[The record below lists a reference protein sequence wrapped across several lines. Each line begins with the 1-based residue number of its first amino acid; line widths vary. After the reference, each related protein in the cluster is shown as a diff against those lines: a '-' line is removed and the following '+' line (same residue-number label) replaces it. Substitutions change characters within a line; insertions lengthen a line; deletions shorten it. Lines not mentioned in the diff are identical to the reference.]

1 MPKSHHSKYRNRLAR
16 ITIRPKGHEQ
26 TDDCMALEKGR
37 NLFKQYSEPLV
48 AKLEG
53 VNPATLTWLTLPTGL
68 ASAWLMMSAG
78 TGQEGALMFLGAAF
92 LMAAAMALDG
102 LDGNLARA
110 TGKVTRWG
118 DYLDH
123 TLDRVLDV
131 IWILALGYN
140 MVWFGHVELAWIA
153 AMLTMFGSY
162 LGTQAQAVA
171 GSRNYGGFSRADRM
185 VLTFIALLGAAIMS
199 YMGAVSWGEWND
211 IEINPISIILAISG
225 VGGIYTFIIRFYKA
239 RSDLQA
245 LDESKPLSTSK
256 GKDTVDE

>member
-1 MPKSHHSKYRNRLAR
+1 
-16 ITIRPKGHEQ
+16 
-26 TDDCMALEKGR
+26 MALEKGR
-37 NLFKQYSEPLV
+37 NLFKKLSEPLV
-48 AKLEG
+48 SKLEG

-68 ASAWLMMSAG
+68 AAAWMMMNAES
-78 TGQEGALMFLGAAF
+78 GQEGALMFLGAAF
-92 LMAAAMALDG
+92 LMASAMALDG

-131 IWILALGYN
+131 AWILALGYN
-140 MVWFGHVELAWIA
+140 LVWFGHVELAWIA

-185 VLTFIALLGAAIMS
+185 VLTFVALISAAIMA
-199 YMGAVSWGEWND
+199 YLDAASWGEWNN
-211 IEINPISIILAISG
+211 IEINPISLIIAISG
-225 VGGIYTFIIRFYKA
+225 LGGIYTFIIRFYKA
-239 RSDLQA
+239 REDLQS
-245 LDESKPLSTSK
+245 LDKTKPLSTPK
-256 GKDTVDE
+256 GKEDNDD

>member
-1 MPKSHHSKYRNRLAR
+1 
-16 ITIRPKGHEQ
+16 
-26 TDDCMALEKGR
+26 MALEKGR
-37 NLFKQYSEPLV
+37 NLFKKLSEPLV
-48 AKLEG
+48 SKLEG

-68 ASAWLMMSAG
+68 AAAWMMMNAES
-78 TGQEGALMFLGAAF
+78 GQEGALMFLGAAF
-92 LMAAAMALDG
+92 LMASAMALDG

-131 IWILALGYN
+131 AWILALGYN
-140 MVWFGHVELAWIA
+140 LVWFGHVELAWIA

-185 VLTFIALLGAAIMS
+185 VLTFVALIGAAIMA
-199 YMGAVSWGEWND
+199 YLDAASWGEWNN
-211 IEINPISIILAISG
+211 IEINPISLIIAISG
-225 VGGIYTFIIRFYKA
+225 LGGIYTFIIRFYKA
-239 RSDLQA
+239 REDLQS
-245 LDESKPLSTSK
+245 LDKTKPLSTRK
-256 GKDTVDE
+256 GKEDNDD

>member
-1 MPKSHHSKYRNRLAR
+1 
-16 ITIRPKGHEQ
+16 
-26 TDDCMALEKGR
+26 MALEKGR
-37 NLFKQYSEPLV
+37 NLFKNLSEPLV
-48 AKLEG
+48 ARLEG
-53 VNPATLTWLTLPTGL
+53 INPATLTWLTLPTGL
-68 ASAWLMMSAG
+68 AAAWLMMEAG
-78 TGQEGALMFLGAAF
+78 SGTEGAMMFLGAAI
-92 LMAAAMALDG
+92 LMASAMALDG

-131 IWILALGYN
+131 VWILALGYN
-140 MVWFGHVELAWIA
+140 LVWFGHVELAWIA

-185 VLTFIALLGAAIMS
+185 VLTFIALLSAALMAYLGS
-199 YMGAVSWGEWND
+199 DSFGVWSG

-225 VGGIYTFIIRFYKA
+225 IGGIYTFIVRFIKA
-239 RSDLQA
+239 RTELQS
-245 LDESKPLSTSK
+245 LDKSKPLSTP
-256 GKDTVDE
+256 KDKDSNDE

>member
-1 MPKSHHSKYRNRLAR
+1 
-16 ITIRPKGHEQ
+16 
-26 TDDCMALEKGR
+26 MALEKGR
-37 NLFKQYSEPLV
+37 NLFKKLSEPLV
-48 AKLEG
+48 SKLEG

-68 ASAWLMMSAG
+68 AAAWMMMNAES
-78 TGQEGALMFLGAAF
+78 GQEGALMFLGAAF
-92 LMAAAMALDG
+92 LMASAMALDG

-131 IWILALGYN
+131 AWILALGYN
-140 MVWFGHVELAWIA
+140 LVWFGHVELAWIA

-185 VLTFIALLGAAIMS
+185 VLTFVALISAAIMA
-199 YMGAVSWGEWND
+199 YLDAASWGEWNN
-211 IEINPISIILAISG
+211 IEINPISLIIAISG
-225 VGGIYTFIIRFYKA
+225 LGGIYTFVIRFYKA
-239 RSDLQA
+239 RENLQS
-245 LDESKPLSTSK
+245 LDKTKPLSTPK
-256 GKDTVDE
+256 GKENNDD

>member
-1 MPKSHHSKYRNRLAR
+1 
-16 ITIRPKGHEQ
+16 
-26 TDDCMALEKGR
+26 MALEKSR
-37 NLFKQYSEPLV
+37 NLFKKFSDPLV
-48 AKLEG
+48 SKLEG

-68 ASAWLMMSAG
+68 ASAWLMMEAG
-78 TGQEGALMFLGAAF
+78 TGEQGAMMFVGAAI

-131 IWILALGYN
+131 VWILAIGYN
-140 MVWFGHVELAWIA
+140 AIWFGHVELAWAA
-153 AMLTMFGSY
+153 AMFAMFGSY

-185 VLTFIALLGAAIMS
+185 VLTLVALLSAAVMAYLDS
-199 YMGAVSWGEWND
+199 DGWGVWNG
-211 IEINPISIILAISG
+211 IEINPISIIIAISG
-225 VGGIYTFIIRFYKA
+225 IGGIYTFVIRFIKA
-239 RSDLQA
+239 RADLQS
-245 LDESKPLSTSK
+245 LDKSKPLSTT
-256 GKDTVDE
+256 KDKDIMDERPK

>member
-1 MPKSHHSKYRNRLAR
+1 
-16 ITIRPKGHEQ
+16 
-26 TDDCMALEKGR
+26 MALEKGR
-37 NLFKQYSEPLV
+37 NLFKNLSEPLV
-48 AKLEG
+48 ARLEG
-53 VNPATLTWLTLPTGL
+53 INPATLTWLTLPTGL
-68 ASAWLMMSAG
+68 AAAWLMMEAG
-78 TGQEGALMFLGAAF
+78 SGTDGAMMFLGAAI
-92 LMAAAMALDG
+92 LMASAMALDG

-131 IWILALGYN
+131 VWILALGYN
-140 MVWFGHVELAWIA
+140 LVWFGHVELAWIA

-185 VLTFIALLGAAIMS
+185 VLTFIALLGAALMAYLGS
-199 YMGAVSWGEWND
+199 DNFGVWSG

-225 VGGIYTFIIRFYKA
+225 IGGIYTFIVRFIKA
-239 RSDLQA
+239 RTELQS
-245 LDESKPLSTSK
+245 LDKSKPLSTP
-256 GKDTVDE
+256 KDKDSNDE

>member
-1 MPKSHHSKYRNRLAR
+1 
-16 ITIRPKGHEQ
+16 
-26 TDDCMALEKGR
+26 MALEKGR
-37 NLFKQYSEPLV
+37 NLFKNLSEPLV
-48 AKLEG
+48 SRLEG

-68 ASAWLMMSAG
+68 AAAWLMMEAG
-78 TGQEGALMFLGAAF
+78 SGTDGAMMFLGAAI
-92 LMAAAMALDG
+92 LMASAMALDG

-131 IWILALGYN
+131 VWILALGYN
-140 MVWFGHVELAWIA
+140 LVWFGHVELAWIA

-185 VLTFIALLGAAIMS
+185 VLTFIALLGAALMAYLGS
-199 YMGAVSWGEWND
+199 DHFGVWNG

-225 VGGIYTFIIRFYKA
+225 VGGIYTFIVRFIKA
-239 RSDLQA
+239 KAELQS
-245 LDESKPLSTSK
+245 LDKSKPLSTPK
-256 GKDTVDE
+256 GKDSNDE

>member
-1 MPKSHHSKYRNRLAR
+1 
-16 ITIRPKGHEQ
+16 
-26 TDDCMALEKGR
+26 MALEKGR
-37 NLFKQYSEPLV
+37 NLFKNLSEPLV
-48 AKLEG
+48 ARLEG
-53 VNPATLTWLTLPTGL
+53 INPATLTWLTLPTGL
-68 ASAWLMMSAG
+68 AAAWLMMEAG
-78 TGQEGALMFLGAAF
+78 SGTEGAMMFLGAAI
-92 LMAAAMALDG
+92 LMASAMALDG

-131 IWILALGYN
+131 VWILALGYN
-140 MVWFGHVELAWIA
+140 LVWFGHVELAWIA

-185 VLTFIALLGAAIMS
+185 VLTFIALLSAALMAYLGS
-199 YMGAVSWGEWND
+199 DSFGVWSG

-225 VGGIYTFIIRFYKA
+225 IGGIYTFIVRFIKA
-239 RSDLQA
+239 RTELQS
-245 LDESKPLSTSK
+245 LDKSKPLSTP
-256 GKDTVDE
+256 KDKNSNDE

>member
-1 MPKSHHSKYRNRLAR
+1 
-16 ITIRPKGHEQ
+16 
-26 TDDCMALEKGR
+26 MALEKGR
-37 NLFKQYSEPLV
+37 NLFKNLSEPLV
-48 AKLEG
+48 ARLEG
-53 VNPATLTWLTLPTGL
+53 INPATLTWLTLPTGL
-68 ASAWLMMSAG
+68 AAAWLMMEAG
-78 TGQEGALMFLGAAF
+78 SGTEGAMMFLGAAI
-92 LMAAAMALDG
+92 LMASAMALDG

-131 IWILALGYN
+131 VWILALGYN
-140 MVWFGHVELAWIA
+140 LVWFGHVELAWIA

-185 VLTFIALLGAAIMS
+185 VLTFIALLGAALMAYLGS
-199 YMGAVSWGEWND
+199 DNFGVWSG

-225 VGGIYTFIIRFYKA
+225 IGGIYTFIVRFIKA
-239 RSDLQA
+239 RTELQS
-245 LDESKPLSTSK
+245 LDKSKPLSTP
-256 GKDTVDE
+256 KDKDSNDE

>member
-1 MPKSHHSKYRNRLAR
+1 
-16 ITIRPKGHEQ
+16 
-26 TDDCMALEKGR
+26 MALEKGR
-37 NLFKQYSEPLV
+37 NLFRKLSGPLV
-48 AKLEG
+48 SRLEG

-68 ASAWLMMSAG
+68 AAAWLMMNAG
-78 TGQEGALMFLGAAF
+78 DGNDGAIMFFGAAF
-92 LMAAAMALDG
+92 LMASAMALDG

-123 TLDRVLDV
+123 TLDRVLDIV
-131 IWILALGYN
+131 WILALGYN

-185 VLTFIALLGAAIMS
+185 MLTFAALVATSVMAYLGTD
-199 YMGAVSWGEWND
+199 SWGEWNN
-211 IEINPISIILAISG
+211 IEINPISLIIAISG
-225 VGGIYTFIIRFYKA
+225 AGGIYTFIVRFFKA
-239 RSDLQA
+239 KAELQS
-245 LDESKPLSTSK
+245 LDKTKPLSTL
-256 GKDTVDE
+256 KDKISNDD

>member
-1 MPKSHHSKYRNRLAR
+1 
-16 ITIRPKGHEQ
+16 
-26 TDDCMALEKGR
+26 MALEKGR
-37 NLFKQYSEPLV
+37 NLFKNLSEPLV
-48 AKLEG
+48 ARLEG
-53 VNPATLTWLTLPTGL
+53 INPATLTWLTLPTGL
-68 ASAWLMMSAG
+68 AAAWLMMEAG
-78 TGQEGALMFLGAAF
+78 SGTEGAMMFLGAAI
-92 LMAAAMALDG
+92 LMASAMALDG

-131 IWILALGYN
+131 VWILALGYN
-140 MVWFGHVELAWIA
+140 LVWFGHVELAWIA

-185 VLTFIALLGAAIMS
+185 VLTFIALLSAALMAYLGS
-199 YMGAVSWGEWND
+199 DNFGVWSG

-225 VGGIYTFIIRFYKA
+225 VGGIYTFIVRFIKA
-239 RSDLQA
+239 RTELQS
-245 LDESKPLSTSK
+245 LDKSKPLSTP
-256 GKDTVDE
+256 KDKNSNDE